1 MLKHFV
7 LTTAA
12 TFIVAMATG
21 TFAIALNDWF
31 GSGDLLPYAIYS
43 TTFALLAASAS
54 TMAYG
59 WMKRLSV
66 WIAVAS
72 AFIFGLLFGF
82 LSTCAVALFL
92 GPWMGTMSVPIL
104 QPWCIAA
111 AFTFS
116 AAILLRRLPF
126 SRPLVIGIVGL
137 AFAGVFGTLSFK
149 PAVSLVSGN
158 QHLTVFFY
166 RHIPGDTELDVSEAI
181 QDLDATDI
189 DILRET
195 GLRGKLESRGH
206 FASNSTAWPRAK
218 ALLVFTAHS
227 ADKSMLPQ
235 PKHCTI
241 AYVQDRG
248 GFRRVPQDAPTF
260 ERSMRIEPGPS
271 GSHFVV
277 EQASGARSGGH
288 IDP

>member
-1 MLKHFV
+1 M

-12 TFIVAMATG
+12 TLIVALVTG
-21 TFAIALNDWF
+21 TTAVALNDWF

-43 TTFALLAASAS
+43 TAFAILAASAS
-54 TMAYG
+54 VMAYG
-59 WMKRLSV
+59 WTKQLKV
-66 WIAVAS
+66 WIAAAC

-82 LSTCAVALFL
+82 LSTFAVALFL
-92 GPWMGTMSVPIL
+92 GPWMGAMSVPIL
-104 QPWCIAA
+104 QSWCIAA

-116 AAILLRRLPF
+116 AAVLLRRLPF
-126 SRPLVIGIVGL
+126 SRPLVIGLVGL
-137 AFAGVFGTLSFK
+137 AFASVFGTLGFK
-149 PAVSLVSGN
+149 PAVSLASGN
-158 QHLTVFFY
+158 QHLTVYFY
-166 RHIPGDTELDVSEAI
+166 RHVPGDTELDVSEAI

-189 DILRET
+189 DILRQT

-206 FASNSTAWPRAK
+206 FASNSTEWPRAK
-218 ALLVFTAHS
+218 ALLVFTASS

-241 AYVQDRG
+241 AYVLDSV
-248 GFRRVPQDAPTF
+248 GFRRVPKYAPTF

-271 GSHFVV
+271 GSQFVV
-277 EQASGARSGGH
+277 EHASGAQSGGH